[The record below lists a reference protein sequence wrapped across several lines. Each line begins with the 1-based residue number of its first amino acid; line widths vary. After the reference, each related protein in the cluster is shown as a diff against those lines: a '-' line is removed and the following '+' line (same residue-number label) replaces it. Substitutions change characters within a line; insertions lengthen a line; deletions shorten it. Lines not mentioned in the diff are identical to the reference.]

1 MVYSKISKMSEVKN
15 MVYHIVNIVVYII
28 SIALAMIGMSC
39 FKFEEYIKRTKIRE
53 FYIFYIVTSVAL
65 GYLFASFVLTFG
77 SMSFQF

>member
-1 MVYSKISKMSEVKN
+1 MVYSTISKMSEVKN

>member
-1 MVYSKISKMSEVKN
+1 MSEVKN

-53 FYIFYIVTSVAL
+53 FYIFYIVTSVAF